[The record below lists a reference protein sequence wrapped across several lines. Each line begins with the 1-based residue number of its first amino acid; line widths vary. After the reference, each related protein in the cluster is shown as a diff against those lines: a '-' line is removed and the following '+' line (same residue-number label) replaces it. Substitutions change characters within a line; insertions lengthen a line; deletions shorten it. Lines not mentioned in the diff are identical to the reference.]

1 MDKGLIPRRYAKALY
16 QVGMERKD
24 NETLYGLMQTLA
36 ASFAAEPALVRTLAN
51 PFVAVSDKTSLLVSA
66 AGGDSAAAD
75 ITFADFLKLLVE
87 NGRLDIAWDIAR
99 AFIDLYRERHSIY
112 RVVVTSAATLGK
124 AECSRIEA
132 LVAGH
137 IGQGTI
143 EYDYKVDPSLIG
155 GFTIAVNSQLLD
167 ASVASRL
174 QQLRQ
179 HLVF

>member
-16 QVGMERKD
+16 QVGLERKD

-36 ASFAAEPALVRTLAN
+36 ASFAAEPALARTLAN
-51 PFVAVSDKTSLLVSA
+51 PFVAVSDKTAA
-66 AGGDSAAAD
+66 AG

-112 RVVVTSAATLGK
+112 RVVITSAATLGN
-124 AECSRIEA
+124 EERRRLEA

-155 GFTIAVNSQLLD
+155 GFTVAVNSQLLD

>member
-1 MDKGLIPRRYAKALY
+1 M
-16 QVGMERKD
+16 
-24 NETLYGLMQTLA
+24 
-36 ASFAAEPALVRTLAN
+36 
-51 PFVAVSDKTSLLVSA
+51 SDKTSLLVSA
-66 AGGDSAAAD
+66 ACGDSAAAG

-112 RVVVTSAATLGK
+112 RVVITSAATLGN
-124 AECSRIEA
+124 EERRRLEA

-155 GFTIAVNSQLLD
+155 GFTVAVNSQLLD